1 MKLKKS
7 REGES
12 VAVLAAYCG
21 GGVFP
26 TKDSH
31 FVRVGLWFEPQG
43 PETEAQKVLVLLKI
57 LVHLTSDH
65 CQVFLSWPL

>member
-7 REGES
+7 RERES

-31 FVRVGLWFEPQG
+31 FVREGFVGLATRPRNRSSKSCCVKDIG
-43 PETEAQKVLVLLKI
+43 
-57 LVHLTSDH
+57 
-65 CQVFLSWPL
+65 VFNF

>member
-7 REGES
+7 SERES

-31 FVRVGLWFEPQG
+31 FVRVGGL
-43 PETEAQKVLVLLKI
+43 ETEAQKVVLLKI
-57 LVHLTSDH
+57 LVYLTSDH